1 MKPSERKSL
10 TIELNYPIHTDSGRI
25 KLIGEETAAMIGK
38 KVEEAILA
46 DIAPDFLETST
57 GWIPRPGI
65 YRFRLDFTFDKEHVR
80 VY

>member
-10 TIELNYPIHTDSGRI
+10 TIELNYPIHTDSDRI
-25 KLIGEETAAMIGK
+25 KLIGEETARMIGQ

-46 DIAPDFLETST
+46 DIAPDYLETST
-57 GWIPRPGI
+57 GWIPRPGV
-65 YRFRLDFTFDKEHVR
+65 YRFRLEFIFEKEPLR